1 MHNRELQ
8 KEVGRL
14 QSVVSENLRK
24 ISVCR
29 ILQNR
34 MFILRDFNYTHTHTK
49 HIWVSSAKRSNCKRL
64 EMMARQ

>member
-34 MFILRDFNYTHTHTK
+34 MFILRDFNYTHTHTQN
-49 HIWVSSAKRSNCKRL
+49 IFG
-64 EMMARQ
+64 